1 MSDTKNWVMLYFY
14 HPGDVCHSCL
24 YTFTLLSPHIAYN
37 VWTTV
42 KQMDKHFYY
51 FLHSAVARINSKL
64 ELTLTIVSTQLP
76 YMWLS
81 YDAILL

>member
-37 VWTTV
+37 GPQGNRWTNIFTT
-42 KQMDKHFYY
+42 FYIA
-51 FLHSAVARINSKL
+51 LLL
-64 ELTLTIVSTQLP
+64 E
-76 YMWLS
+76 
-81 YDAILL
+81 